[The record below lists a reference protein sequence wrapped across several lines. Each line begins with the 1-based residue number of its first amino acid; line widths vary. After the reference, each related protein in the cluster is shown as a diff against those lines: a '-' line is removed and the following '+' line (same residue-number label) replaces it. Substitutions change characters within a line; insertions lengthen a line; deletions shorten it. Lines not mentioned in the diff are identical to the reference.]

1 MTVNFNDFFFIHQSL
16 EQPIAASC
24 SLVRSSPI
32 WGKPGRLPFGCSDG
46 TRERIHLPRPYLLK
60 LERVRTRI
68 LRQPPLGCESR
79 GETRRARLRGQ
90 RRPLL
95 LPTWFPGLDAGLPA
109 RRAAGPLP
117 APCPSPRAQRQEER
131 CSARSRLGGR
141 TPPFDSR
148 YQDGEHR
155 NGLRPSLLEESL
167 SCCKRVSGCPVG
179 STRTPAFRVGFT
191 TVGEAEDAR
200 TRAARVKTPPRRH
213 QPVAPLY
220 AAAGRGSLGVVPRA
234 PGSATPT
241 PQASSA
247 LGCGARFLTDRNP
260 RLSAPSPGRP
270 QSALWSPR
278 CPLSAVRPGP
288 HVPGTTLH
296 SDPSWAPSPG
306 EWLPGFSGGQSG
318 ARGGEGLESRAGKS
332 HAGEE
337 IDNLLHPDPQVPLP
351 RACWEPS
358 FAPVRKAG
366 CGMESARASEA
377 P

>member
-60 LERVRTRI
+60 LEAS
-68 LRQPPLGCESR
+68 QNADSPPAAS
-79 GETRRARLRGQ
+79 RLREPRRDAARQTQGPAKATPPANMVPGPG
-90 RRPLL
+90 RRP
-95 LPTWFPGLDAGLPA
+95 
-109 RRAAGPLP
+109 
-117 APCPSPRAQRQEER
+117 PRAQGRR
-131 CSARSRLGGR
+131 PAPRSLPLPPSAAAGGAVLSPLPPRGR

-148 YQDGEHR
+148 YRDGEHR

-220 AAAGRGSLGVVPRA
+220 AAAGRGSLGGR
-234 PGSATPT
+234 S
-241 PQASSA
+241 Q
-247 LGCGARFLTDRNP
+247 GARLRHP
-260 RLSAPSPGRP
+260 HHPSQLSPG
-270 QSALWSPR
+270 LR
-278 CPLSAVRPGP
+278 CPVP
-288 HVPGTTLH
+288 H
-296 SDPSWAPSPG
+296 
-306 EWLPGFSGGQSG
+306 
-318 ARGGEGLESRAGKS
+318 
-332 HAGEE
+332 
-337 IDNLLHPDPQVPLP
+337 
-351 RACWEPS
+351 
-358 FAPVRKAG
+358 
-366 CGMESARASEA
+366 
-377 P
+377 